1 MFQGPTEA
9 PQSEL
14 EVKGTSKEFDSKF
27 YRKDQLKAFRTFGQI

>member
-14 EVKGTSKEFDSKF
+14 EVKGTSKEFDLGSFVK
-27 YRKDQLKAFRTFGQI
+27 KKSIKSV